1 MVVTADEARV
11 VSAEDLDQER
21 SPVAAREAL
30 FDMLRRGYD
39 GEIQSPVDAAEE
51 VERLEYLKHPS
62 LHHAMVACQQNSR
75 VTFDICKNTEH
86 VAQLVLTRTSYR
98 IGDSVVGIIKF
109 HRGTV
114 PCYQISVFLEV
125 LEKVQPDFAT
135 AKGLRESRRVLAEH
149 HEFCLNT
156 KRTQVM
162 LPIPTNC
169 TPDFVTTAVSLSYG
183 VRIEFV
189 TGTRDRLAT
198 TVNVESDE
206 VVHSH
211 GAPVAEVESF
221 DCTIPIKVRFS
232 FGAGLRLHLKPTRQ
246 TGIRLDLAKDASR
259 IVEVSTFYRHMRN
272 TLLRRSPHFQ

>member
-1 MVVTADEARV
+1 LEEGSDLAPSPAEA
-11 VSAEDLDQER
+11 Q
-21 SPVAAREAL
+21 EAL
-30 FDMLRRGYD
+30 FDLLRKGYN
-39 GEIQSPVDAAEE
+39 GEMQSPVDVAEE
-51 VERLEYLKHPS
+51 MERVEYLKHPS

-86 VAQLVLTRTSYR
+86 GAQLVLTRTAYR

-114 PCYQISVFLEV
+114 PCYQISVFLEA
-125 LEKVQPDFAT
+125 LERVQPDFSLP
-135 AKGLRESRRVLAEH
+135 KGARESRRVLAEH

-169 TPDFVTTAVSLSYG
+169 TPDFTSTAVSLSYG

-189 TGTRDRLAT
+189 TGTKDRMVT
-198 TVNVESDE
+198 TVHQEGE
-206 VVHSH
+206 AAVHSH

-221 DCTIPIKVRFS
+221 DCTIPIKVGRRFAREIKSRCSQPLIIPGVRILSSKNS
-232 FGAGLRLHLKPTRQ
+232 FSISPFH
-246 TGIRLDLAKDASR
+246 GIL
-259 IVEVSTFYRHMRN
+259 N
-272 TLLRRSPHFQ
+272 

>member
-1 MVVTADEARV
+1 MADKLIFVVSFLDNSEDFTRPVYDVLDPVVVNTDEARV
-11 VSAEDLDQER
+11 TCAEENPDSEK
-21 SPVAAREAL
+21 SPLAAQEAL
-30 FDMLRRGYD
+30 FDLLRRGYD
-39 GEIQSPVDAAEE
+39 DDAQSPVDVAEE
-51 VERLEYLKHPS
+51 QERMEYLKHPS

-86 VAQLVLTRTSYR
+86 VAQLVLTRTAYR

-114 PCYQISVFLEV
+114 PCYQISVFLEAM
-125 LEKVQPDFAT
+125 ERVQSDFNS
-135 AKGLRESRRVLAEH
+135 AKGPRESRRVLAEH

-169 TPDFVTTAVSLSYG
+169 TPDFVTTAVTLQYG

-189 TGTRDRLAT
+189 TGAKDRMAT
-198 TVNVESDE
+198 TVHQEGES

-211 GAPVAEVESF
+211 GTPVAEVESF
-221 DCTIPIKVRFS
+221 DCTIPIKVS
-232 FGAGLRLHLKPTRQ
+232 VIQCVA
-246 TGIRLDLAKDASR
+246 
-259 IVEVSTFYRHMRN
+259 
-272 TLLRRSPHFQ
+272 